1 MTMEKSWET
10 LLSQLQLVK
19 SRLGKTKEVCAY
31 AEAFSECVRR
41 FKFYDDDELK
51 SKQSLAHY
59 TTWERALAILE
70 VKSDPVLRMYNY
82 EGSNDP
88 QEGMF
93 RRNSWKGIEEASQW
107 LDEFL
112 PEHEVVLVR
121 KGESTGRIYG
131 CSFSSEEPKSEEDET
146 KERERVEDNLTYWRL
161 YGNDG
166 EGCSFGVRGSMD
178 GVYRVRYLEEG
189 GQNIDNNDEIIDK
202 EVARHMKV
210 LLEIGEVV
218 VPKMPSQHPNGQ
230 QPSPRARVV
239 TGLRQLLSGYNH
251 LAKSSYFKDE
261 KEWRRINVAPLDSAV
276 CFDVDKTLVK
286 RYVKGPKLE
295 DFMVSGSSI
304 TIGPQVSNPGASRA
318 YIECLVRK
326 HGMKITQ
333 VRISKPVYRSG
344 V

>member
-1 MTMEKSWET
+1 MNMEESWKT
-10 LLSQLQLVK
+10 LLLQLLLIK
-19 SRLGKTKEVCAY
+19 GRLGKTKEVCAY

-41 FKFYDDDELK
+41 FKFYDDDELR

-70 VKSDPVLRMYNY
+70 VESGPVLRMYNY

-93 RRNSWKGIEEASQW
+93 WRSSWKGLEETSQW
-107 LDEFL
+107 LDSFL
-112 PEHEVVLVR
+112 PEHEEVLVG

-146 KERERVEDNLTYWRL
+146 KERERIEDNLTYWRL

-166 EGCSFGVRGSMD
+166 KGCSFGVRGSMD
-178 GVYRVRYLEEG
+178 SVYRVRYLEEG
-189 GQNIDNNDEIIDK
+189 GRNIDKEDEIIDQK
-202 EVARHMKV
+202 VAGHMKD
-210 LLEIGEVV
+210 LLEIGRVV
-218 VPKMPSQHPNGQ
+218 VPQMPSQHPNRQ

-261 KEWRRINVAPLDSAV
+261 REWRRIEVAPLDSAV
-276 CFDVDKTLVK
+276 FFDVDKTLVK

-295 DFMVSGSSI
+295 VFMVSGSSI

-318 YIECLVRK
+318 YIEYLVRK

-333 VRISKPVYRSG
+333 VRISKSVYRSG